1 MTAAIITWKHACT
14 YILCPLHSLARY
26 FVHIWLPN
34 CLGRM
39 KTSQRT
45 QCGDKYHTC
54 IAGICILIEHIL
66 LLVCYLSMYC
76 WVLLKG
82 LRYLHISAGWV
93 RWMVTMY
100 FVCGAQRL
108 NRVDV
113 WVINQFM
120 DRGLRGMRTK
130 LSSWKWPITNHHYD
144 RPIRENDNR
153 KTK

>member
-1 MTAAIITWKHACT
+1 MTAAMITWKHACT

-93 RWMVTMY
+93 GGWWPCTLYVEHRGWIELM
-100 FVCGAQRL
+100 CGL
-108 NRVDV
+108 L
-113 WVINQFM
+113 I
-120 DRGLRGMRTK
+120 
-130 LSSWKWPITNHHYD
+130 SSWTGGWEEWGQSCHH
-144 RPIRENDNR
+144 ENDPSL
-153 KTK
+153 TTIMTGP